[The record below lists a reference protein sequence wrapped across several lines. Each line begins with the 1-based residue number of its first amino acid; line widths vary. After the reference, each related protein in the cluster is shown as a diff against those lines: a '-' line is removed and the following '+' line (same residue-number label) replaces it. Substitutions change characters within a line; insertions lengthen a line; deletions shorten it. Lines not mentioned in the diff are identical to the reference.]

1 MSREVSALRAVGA
14 TLFIIGGCLLILMSA
29 LGGAPSMWYFFCCCA
44 LPLVGIVWFWRP
56 SLAAALSIGPLV
68 SLVALMQYVP
78 GIWAFSRIW
87 AASAIGGVIAASALV
102 VGALRGFHK
111 WQQPVVLSLA
121 FLTCAFATDRLFTN
135 KTSIRAYQMNV
146 AINGHVPWGEMGPE
160 WSGNSL
166 PIVLYRRVGDSY
178 CYDAF
183 QSEELR
189 QRLSSKDGRTVEVE
203 YNFFSDFGK
212 ERSYNVRSVDGLLL
226 NEGQRTV
233 RDFERF
239 GGQIL
244 GSTSNSANALDSCHS
259 AHLRP

>member
-1 MSREVSALRAVGA
+1 MSPEVSPLALRAVGA
-14 TLFIIGGCLLILMSA
+14 PLFIIGGSLLILMSA
-29 LGGAPSMWYFFCCCA
+29 VGAAPSMWYFFCYCA
-44 LPLVGIVWFWRP
+44 LPLVGIVWLWRP
-56 SLAAALSIGPLV
+56 SLAAALSIGPLI

-78 GIWAFSRIW
+78 GMWASSRIW
-87 AASAIGGVIAASALV
+87 AASVIAGLIAASAFV
-102 VGALRGFHK
+102 VGALRGFRK
-111 WQQPVVLSLA
+111 WQLPVVLSLA
-121 FLTCAFATDRLFTN
+121 FTTSAFATDRLFTN
-135 KTSIRAYQMNV
+135 KTAIRSYQMNV
-146 AINGHVPWGEMGPE
+146 ALNGHAPWGDVGPQ

-166 PIVLYRRVGDSY
+166 PIILYRRLGDSY

-183 QSEELR
+183 RSEELR

-203 YNFFSDFGK
+203 YNIFSDFGK

-244 GSTSNSANALDSCHS
+244 GSTSTSANGLDNC
-259 AHLRP
+259 R

>member
-1 MSREVSALRAVGA
+1 MSPEASPLALRAVGA
-14 TLFIIGGCLLILMSA
+14 PLFVIGGATLILMSA
-29 LGGAPSMWYFFCCCA
+29 LGAAPSMWYFFCYCA

-56 SLAAALSIGPLV
+56 SLAAALSIGPLI
-68 SLVALMQYVP
+68 SLVALMQYVS
-78 GIWAFSRIW
+78 GMWASSRIW
-87 AASAIGGVIAASALV
+87 ATAVIAGLITASALV
-102 VGALRGFHK
+102 IGALRGFRK
-111 WQQPVVLSLA
+111 WQLPVFLSLA
-121 FLTCAFATDRLFTN
+121 FATSAFATDRLFTN
-135 KTSIRAYQMNV
+135 KVSIHSYQMNV
-146 AINGHVPWGEMGPE
+146 SINGHAPWGDVGPE

-166 PIVLYRRVGDSY
+166 PIVLYRRLGDGY

-189 QRLSSKDGRTVEVE
+189 QRLSPKDGRTVVVE
-203 YNFFSDFGK
+203 YNVFSDFGK

-244 GSTSNSANALDSCHS
+244 GSTSTSANGVDNC
-259 AHLRP
+259 R

>member
-1 MSREVSALRAVGA
+1 MSPEVSPLALRAVGA
-14 TLFIIGGCLLILMSA
+14 PLFIIGGSLLVLMSA
-29 LGGAPSMWYFFCCCA
+29 LGAAPSMWYFFCYCA
-44 LPLVGIVWFWRP
+44 LPLVGIVWLWRP
-56 SLAAALSIGPLV
+56 SLAAAFSIGPLI

-78 GIWAFSRIW
+78 VMWASSRIW
-87 AASAIGGVIAASALV
+87 AAAVIAGLIAASALV
-102 VGALRGFHK
+102 IGALRGFRK
-111 WQQPVVLSLA
+111 WQLPVVLSLA
-121 FLTCAFATDRLFTN
+121 FATFAFATDRFFTN
-135 KTSIRAYQMNV
+135 KTSIRSYEMNV
-146 AINGHVPWGEMGPE
+146 AINGRAPWGEVGPQ

-189 QRLSSKDGRTVEVE
+189 QRLSLKDGRTVEVE
-203 YNFFSDFGK
+203 YNIFSDFGK

-226 NEGQRTV
+226 NDGKRTV

-244 GSTSNSANALDSCHS
+244 GRTSTSANGPDNC
-259 AHLRP
+259 R